1 MVFDS
6 LLNKPIK
13 HRHKIN
19 DIQGLSEELEQ
30 KGGGGTPNMVVSIT
44 YSELKVLRDNN
55 NLTPGIFYR
64 ILDYTTAVAN
74 DTEARSAGHLFDV
87 VVLAISSNVLSEEAL
102 AVKSDRDTEGYFG
115 NANLSAWK
123 IWYCLDNDIYRFTWA
138 DVQLGTGVIYRMI
151 DEWGNDCPYDFKNI
165 QFKRYRVTDDSM
177 NGELGDLD
185 GTYIGINNEM
195 YGLIVEDPDDYI
207 WAYTFSLGN
216 RMQTPIDMSMI
227 GFNSPDIGDG
237 YGYKGYYG
245 NNIIRPYTCSQTID
259 DIEKSVFCLNNIV
272 WFSNNNR
279 YHSISGTIIEGECFG
294 MTLSGN
300 GTRIGYDNQAI
311 ITGDF
316 CHQNIIETGCYLLTF
331 GQNCHYLTFG
341 QYCYDMQFGQ
351 GCGWL
356 TFGQYC
362 SWLTFGQNCYIMQ
375 FGQNCYNMQFGQYCH
390 DMQFGQNCGG
400 MQFGQYCNNMQF
412 GQGCCGMQFGQY
424 CSDMQFGQGCYYLTF
439 GQNVRFMMFD
449 NYIYN
454 IEIPNNEESRYVQ
467 NAHIFNGV
475 HGNSQEN
482 KLVIDLA
489 YDAEYTQFVAM
500 KSDGSVRIWNPADVA

>member
-1 MVFDS
+1 MIFDS

-151 DEWGNDCPYDFKNI
+151 DEWGNDCPYDFKNV
-165 QFKRYRVTDDSM
+165 QFKRYIVSDDSA
-177 NGELGDLD
+177 NGELECLN
-185 GTYIGINNEM
+185 GTYIGINAEM
-195 YGLIVEDPDDYI
+195 HGLIIDDVDDYT
-207 WAYTFSLGN
+207 WAYTFSLGD
-216 RMQTPIDMSMI
+216 RTQTSPIDMSMI
-227 GFNSPDIGDG
+227 GFNSPDIGSG
-237 YGYKGYYG
+237 YGFKGYYG
-245 NNIIRPYTCSQTID
+245 NNVIRPCSCSQAID
-259 DIEKSVFCLNNIV
+259 DIECSAFCLNNIV
-272 WFSNNNR
+272 WFSNNNKYR
-279 YHSISGTIIEGECFG
+279 SISGTTIEAECCN

-300 GTRIGYDNQAI
+300 GTKIGYDNQSI
-311 ITGDF
+311 IMGDACF
-316 CHQNIIETGCYLLTF
+316 QNIIESGCCLIT
-331 GQNCHYLTFG
+331 
-341 QYCYDMQFGQ
+341 
-351 GCGWL
+351 
-356 TFGQYC
+356 
-362 SWLTFGQNCYIMQ
+362 
-375 FGQNCYNMQFGQYCH
+375 FGQYCH
-390 DMQFGQNCGG
+390 DMQFGQGCVWLTFG
-400 MQFGQYCNNMQF
+400 QDCRWLTFGQYCNNMQF
-412 GQGCCGMQFGQY
+412 GQYCNSMQFGQDCGWLTFGQGCSGMQFGQNCWY
-424 CSDMQFGQGCYYLTF
+424 MQF
-439 GQNVRFMMFD
+439 GQNVRYIIFD
-449 NYIYN
+449 NNIYN
-454 IEIPNNEESRYVQ
+454 IEIPNNEDSSYIQ

-475 HGNSQEN
+475 HGNDSVN
-482 KLVIDLA
+482 KLVINLA
-489 YDAEYTQFVAM
+489 YNVEYTQFVAM

>member
-1 MVFDS
+1 MIFDR

-207 WAYTFSLGN
+207 WAYTFSLGD

-259 DIEKSVFCLNNIV
+259 DIEKTVFCLNNIV

-331 GQNCHYLTFG
+331 GQNCG
-341 QYCYDMQFGQ
+341 GMQFGQ
-351 GCGWL
+351 GCCDMQFGQDCYYL
-356 TFGQYC
+356 TFGQHC
-362 SWLTFGQNCYIMQ
+362 NNMQ
-375 FGQNCYNMQFGQYCH
+375 FGQNCYNMQFGQNCH
-390 DMQFGQNCGG
+390 
-400 MQFGQYCNNMQF
+400 
-412 GQGCCGMQFGQY
+412 
-424 CSDMQFGQGCYYLTF
+424 YLTF